1 MLKILNKIQFSKEE
15 NKMRSIGNVETAKKL
30 FRESKSKNL
39 KALDNN
45 NKADMAEVTEAL
57 EKQKKQREP
66 LFSKKNRKLLS
77 DPFNDDNPITVQ
89 VLGICSA
96 LAITVK
102 LYPAIVMAISVMVV
116 LAAGN
121 VIISLMRNLIP
132 NRIRI
137 IVQLVVVASL
147 VILVDQVLK
156 AYVYDVSKE
165 LSVFV
170 GLIITNCIIMGRFEA
185 FALGNGPWKSFLD
198 GIGNAAGYG
207 IILIIVAFFR
217 ELLGSGQLLGMQII
231 PESWYL
237 DNGGFYSDNGFFLLP
252 PMALIAVGI
261 IIWIQ
266 RSRNRE
272 LIEEN

>member
-1 MLKILNKIQFSKEE
+1 
-15 NKMRSIGNVETAKKL
+15 
-30 FRESKSKNL
+30 
-39 KALDNN
+39 
-45 NKADMAEVTEAL
+45 MAEVQEV
-57 EKQKKQREP
+57 KKERES
-66 LFSKKNRKLLS
+66 LFSKNNRKLIS
-77 DPFNDDNPITVQ
+77 DPLNDSNPITVQ

-102 LYPAIVMAISVMVV
+102 LYPALVMSISVLFV
-116 LAAGN
+116 LAMGN
-121 VIISLMRNLIP
+121 VVISLMRNLIP

-156 AYVYDVSKE
+156 AFVYDVSKE

-198 GIGNAAGYG
+198 GLGNAFGYAW
-207 IILIIVAFFR
+207 ILLAVAFFR
-217 ELLGSGQLLGMQII
+217 ELLGSGQLFGFQII

-237 DNGGFYSDNGFFLLP
+237 SEGGFYSDNGMMLLP
-252 PMALIAVGI
+252 PMALITVGI
-261 IIWIQ
+261 IIWVQ
-266 RSRNRE
+266 RSRNTE